1 MASKLHRTTVA
12 RVSSITVAFNPNPE
26 RLAEQIAALLDQVEQ
41 IIVVDNGSQPSVE
54 HILSTGGAQ
63 SQGPRVKVMTLQDNE
78 GVARGFNI
86 GVGEART
93 HGAQYVLLLDHDS
106 VPAANMVDL
115 LVAGF
120 QDCAAASGGNRV
132 AAVGP
137 RVNDLREPR
146 EYPFIRLGWLRNR
159 HVRCIDAEQGVV
171 ACDFLISSGSLIPI
185 ESFAAIGEFDE
196 ALFIDSVDLEW
207 CCRARSRGF
216 ALYGVCAA
224 WLDHRLGDRREL
236 LKGVDLVVHSPKRIY
251 YMTRNRILLYG
262 RPYMPLKWKLKDL
275 LRALAKFLAMVLLVR
290 PRLEYAK
297 MTLRGIRDAVARR
310 GGKFTEDRA

>member
-1 MASKLHRTTVA
+1 
-12 RVSSITVAFNPNPE
+12 VSSITVAFNPNPE
-26 RLAEQIAALLDQVEQ
+26 RLAEQIAALLDQVDQ
-41 IIVVDNGSQPSVE
+41 IIIVDNGSQPSVE
-54 HILSTGGAQ
+54 QLLLDHTAAEPARI
-63 SQGPRVKVMTLQDNE
+63 KVITLRDNE

-86 GVGEART
+86 GVGEAKAQ
-93 HGAQYVLLLDHDS
+93 GAQYVLLLDHDS
-106 VPAANMVDL
+106 VPAPSMVGL
-115 LVAGF
+115 LLAGYQQCVALP
-120 QDCAAASGGNRV
+120 GGNRV

-146 EYPFIRLGWLRNR
+146 EYPFIRLGWLHNR
-159 HVRCIDAEQGVV
+159 RVRCGDTEQAVV
-171 ACDFLISSGSLIPI
+171 ACDFLISSGSLIHVDV
-185 ESFAAIGEFDE
+185 FAAIGEFDE

-207 CCRARSRGF
+207 CCRARARGF
-216 ALYGVCAA
+216 MLYGVCAA

-275 LRALAKFLAMVLLVR
+275 LRALAKFAAMVLLVR

-297 MTLRGIRDAVARR
+297 MTLWGIRDAVAGR
-310 GGKFTEDRA
+310 GGKFMGDRA